1 MNHINWKSKLYWLI
15 GIICYF
21 CWFMAFYNSLK
32 YDSIFP
38 YESFAEAWPS
48 LLNNFL
54 AITVIFLLNW
64 FTVFRFVKIKSI
76 SYKVILD
83 ILLSLSWVFVLNW
96 LYLTIHGLYREVTV
110 DWAGTFLND
119 IIILLGIE
127 LVYYFQNYNKSR
139 IEIESAARKSLQYK
153 YDALKAQINPHFLF
167 NSLNLLSSLVSLDKE
182 KSKRFIMGLAS
193 MYRYILSCEGKETI
207 KVVEE
212 LEFLE
217 SYVEVLEMRYNNKLI
232 VEFEGTP
239 DKDAR
244 IVPYTMQLLI
254 ENVTKHNVIS
264 TKFPMKVTIKIM
276 NDGIRVIN
284 PIRKRPM
291 PVSGGIGL
299 RYLSELY
306 GLYKKNFTTSSEN
319 GVFIADVP
327 FINQVPNVT
336 STVGTSLEPSICY

>member
-1 MNHINWKSKLYWLI
+1 MNNIDWKSKLYWFL
-15 GIICYF
+15 GIIIYF

-38 YESFAEAWPS
+38 YGSFAVAWSP

-64 FTVFRFVKIKSI
+64 LTVFRLVKIKNI
-76 SYKVILD
+76 RYKVISD
-83 ILLSLSWVFVLNW
+83 ILLSFSWVIGLNW
-96 LYLTIHGLYREVTV
+96 LYLTIHGLYRDVTV

-139 IEIESAARKSLQYK
+139 IEIEIAARKNLQYK

-167 NSLNLLSSLVSLDKE
+167 NSLNLLSSLVSLDKD
-182 KSKRFIMGLAS
+182 KSKKFILGLAS

-207 KVVEE
+207 SVTEE

-217 SYVEVLEMRYNNKLI
+217 SYVEVLEMRYNNKFQ
-232 VEFEGTP
+232 VKFEGTANG
-239 DKDAR
+239 DLK

-254 ENVTKHNVIS
+254 ENVTKHNIIS
-264 TKFPMKVTIKIM
+264 IKYPMTVTIKITK
-276 NDGIRVIN
+276 DGIMVSN
-284 PIRKRPM
+284 PIRKRPT
-291 PVSGGIGL
+291 PVSGGTGL
-299 RYLSELY
+299 RYLRELY
-306 GLYKKNFTTSSEN
+306 GLYNRNFTTSTVD
-319 GVFIADVP
+319 GIFTAHVP
-327 FINQVPNVT
+327 FINT
-336 STVGTSLEPSICY
+336 SSKVATVKNPDLELIIG

>member
-1 MNHINWKSKLYWLI
+1 MIRINWKSIFYWLI
-15 GIICYF
+15 GVICYF

-38 YESFAEAWPS
+38 YENLAEAWSS

-54 AITVIFLLNW
+54 AISVIFLLNW
-64 FTVFRFVKIKSI
+64 LTVFRLVKIKNI
-76 SYKVILD
+76 HYKVISD
-83 ILLSLSWVFVLNW
+83 ILVSFSWLVGLNW
-96 LYLTIHGLYREVTV
+96 LYLTIHGMYREVTV

-127 LVYYFQNYNKSR
+127 LIYYFQNYNKSR
-139 IEIESAARKSLQYK
+139 IEIETAARKSLQYK

-167 NSLNLLSSLVSLDKE
+167 NSLNLLASLVSLDKE
-182 KSKRFIMGLAS
+182 KSKKFILGLAS

-207 KVVEE
+207 RVSEE

-217 SYVEVLEMRYNNKLI
+217 SYVEVLEMRYNNKLL
-232 VEFEGTP
+232 VKFEGSAFP
-239 DKDAR
+239 EAR

-264 TKFPMKVTIKIM
+264 SKYPMTVTIKITEE
-276 NDGIRVIN
+276 GITVSN
-284 PIRKRPM
+284 PIRMRPT

-299 RYLSELY
+299 RYLRELY
-306 GLYKKNFTTSSEN
+306 GLYNKNFTTTSAV
-319 GVFIADVP
+319 GVFIAQVP
-327 FINQVPNVT
+327 FINPMPSETPVENPI
-336 STVGTSLEPSICY
+336 LEPSIY